1 MDLPANYLQVKHFCD
16 FQKNAIPVLR
26 RRRLSRLVVG
36 GDCLA
41 SRCQCCQSASTDSR
55 GETYLQLRPPTIL
68 GLGQNKL
75 GFGEKLHGLGE
86 KKAWS
91 GEK

>member
-1 MDLPANYLQVKHFCD
+1 MDLPTNYLQVKHFCD

-41 SRCQCCQSASTDSR
+41 GRCQCRESASTDSR
-55 GETYLQLRPPTIL
+55 GEIYSQLMPSIL
-68 GLGQNKL
+68 GLDERYMHLILVKNSLKFAFL
-75 GFGEKLHGLGE
+75 P
-86 KKAWS
+86 
-91 GEK
+91 